1 MGGAV
6 ATVLQMHEEH
16 GPQIKSAVNVLET
29 VEGDMLIR
37 CSEGLEKKEIIG
49 TLILAAINMAGR

>member
-6 ATVLQMHEEH
+6 ATVLQMHGE
-16 GPQIKSAVNVLET
+16 QDAKIKSSINVLET
-29 VEGDMLIR
+29 VEGDMLVR
-37 CSEGLEKKEIIG
+37 CSDGLEKKEIIG